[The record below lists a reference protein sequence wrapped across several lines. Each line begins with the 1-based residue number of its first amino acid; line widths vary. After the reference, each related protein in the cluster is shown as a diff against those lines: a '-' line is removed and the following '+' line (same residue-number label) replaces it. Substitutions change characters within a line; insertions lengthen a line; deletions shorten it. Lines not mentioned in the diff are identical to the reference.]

1 MNDLHR
7 AEQNEIARAIAEAD
21 SGYELADAEERIRE
35 DPSLMLDMMP
45 AEDVYELALSLLR
58 TLWLL
63 PSMKGETRDE
73 YNARRLATMYERAE
87 GSVSY
92 YAEKML

>member
-1 MNDLHR
+1 MNDLRR

-21 SGYELADAEERIRE
+21 SGYELADAEQKIRD

-58 TLWLL
+58 TLWRL
-63 PSMKGETRDE
+63 PTQKGETRDE

-87 GSVSY
+87 QSVSH
-92 YAEKML
+92 YAEKLL

>member
-1 MNDLHR
+1 MNDFRR
-7 AEQNEIARAIAEAD
+7 AEKDEIARAIAEAD
-21 SGYELADAEERIRE
+21 SGYELADAEQKIRD

-45 AEDVYELALSLLR
+45 AEDVYELALSLLCA
-58 TLWLL
+58 LWLL
-63 PSMKGETRDE
+63 PSLKGETRDE

-87 GSVSY
+87 SSASY

>member
-7 AEQNEIARAIAEAD
+7 AEKDEIARAIAEAD
-21 SGYELADAEERIRE
+21 SGYELADAAEQIRD

-63 PSMKGETRDE
+63 PALKGETRDE

-87 GSVSY
+87 SSVSY

>member
-1 MNDLHR
+1 MNDLRR
-7 AEQNEIARAIAEAD
+7 AEQDEIARAIAEAD
-21 SGYELADAEERIRE
+21 SGYELADAEQKIRD

-63 PSMKGETRDE
+63 PSLKGETRDE

-87 GSVSY
+87 GLVSH
-92 YAEKML
+92 YAEKLL

>member
-7 AEQNEIARAIAEAD
+7 AEKDEIARAIAEAD
-21 SGYELADAEERIRE
+21 SGYELADAEEQIRD

-45 AEDVYELALSLLR
+45 AEDVYELALSLLCA
-58 TLWLL
+58 LWLL
-63 PSMKGETRDE
+63 PTQKGETLDE

-87 GSVSY
+87 SSVSY

>member
-1 MNDLHR
+1 MNDLRR
-7 AEQNEIARAIAEAD
+7 AEQDEIARAIAEAD
-21 SGYELADAEERIRE
+21 SGYELADAEQKIRD

-45 AEDVYELALSLLR
+45 AEDVYELALSLLCA
-58 TLWLL
+58 LWLL
-63 PSMKGETRDE
+63 PSLKGETRDE

-87 GSVSY
+87 SSASY